1 MFNPLIFTTMKVQIQ
16 SIHFDADK
24 KLIDY
29 IEKKVS
35 KLETFFDRIVSAE
48 VFLKL
53 DNSTIENKIVEI
65 KILIPGNDVIA
76 KNKSIS
82 FEAATDMAVDALK
95 VQLKKHKEKLAA
107 H

>member
-1 MFNPLIFTTMKVQIQ
+1 MKVQIQ

-35 KLETFFDRIVSAE
+35 KLTTFYDRIVSSE

-65 KILIPGNDVIA
+65 KIGIPGNDVMA

-95 VQLKKHKEKLAA
+95 VQLKKHKEKMMA